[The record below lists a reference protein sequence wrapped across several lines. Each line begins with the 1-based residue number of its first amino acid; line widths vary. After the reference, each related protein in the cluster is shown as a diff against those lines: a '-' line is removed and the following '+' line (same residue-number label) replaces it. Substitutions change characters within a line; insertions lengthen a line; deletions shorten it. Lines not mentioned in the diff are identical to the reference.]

1 MNPKNPTI
9 FRLKCQCILT
19 YIKSVLTPH
28 RLLPAIAFLAAFN
41 ASAADV
47 LPEEARSFIDANPA
61 VTTESGVVVAA
72 IATPAPVQ
80 MLKPVNTIAKMRVA
94 RKDVAQAN
102 GKAIPA
108 LMLSRSQRQQIAL
121 LSSNSDTAQRI
132 LIRLLSDNEND
143 DGGFDDLPL
152 HQFYSR
158 PRVVDEDQD
167 KQADALLATDKVR
180 MRLLFAR
187 LKAMEAYALNQ
198 APDDGAPLP
207 SNVQS
212 RLAEA
217 RAKALAR
224 HAELHAA

>member
-1 MNPKNPTI
+1 MI

-19 YIKSVLTPH
+19 YIKIVFATY
-28 RLLPAIAFLAAFN
+28 RLLPAIALLAALN
-41 ASAADV
+41 ASAADA

-61 VTTESGVVVAA
+61 VNSESGVVVAA

-80 MLKPVNTIAKMRVA
+80 MLKPATTIAKLRVA
-94 RKDVAQAN
+94 RKDNAQAN

-108 LMLSRSQRQQIAL
+108 LFLSRSQRQQIAL
-121 LSSNSDTAQRI
+121 LNSNSETAHRI
-132 LIRLLSDNEND
+132 WIRLLSDDEND
-143 DGGFDDLPL
+143 DGGFDDLPA

-167 KQADALLATDKVR
+167 KQANALLATDKVR

-187 LKAMEAYALNQ
+187 IKAMEAYALNQ
-198 APDDGAPLP
+198 APDDGTPLP
-207 SNVQS
+207 TNVQS